1 MKHDLKQKVY
11 IGFRGFMMRIPPVL
25 LEKGAKSGEK
35 GPRRMQTSIFGFD
48 EI

>member
-35 GPRRMQTSIFGFD
+35 GAKKNADIDFRI
-48 EI
+48 